1 MTAVTNSGPLMALAK
16 VGSLELL
23 RRGFRRVVV
32 PTMVFDEVAVAG
44 ADSVDGARVQE
55 AVREGWFQLH
65 PVPAPVAEAWPGLDA
80 GETAAI
86 RLAQALR
93 ADAVL
98 LDDMAARRQAL
109 AQGLRVMGTL
119 GILLR
124 VVELGTCP
132 AAQAL
137 ETLDR
142 MQGRTDI
149 WLRSGLIEAARRSLL
164 KRAETGR
171 SP

>member
-1 MTAVTNSGPLMALAK
+1 MTAVSNSGPLMALAK

-23 RRGFRRVVV
+23 RRAFRRVVV
-32 PTMVFDEVAVAG
+32 PAEVFAEVALAG
-44 ADSVDGARVQE
+44 ADSADGALVRE

-65 PVPAPVAEAWPGLDA
+65 SVPAPAAQAWPGLDA

-124 VVELGTCP
+124 AVEVGGCP
-132 AAQAL
+132 ATQAL

-142 MQGRTDI
+142 MQGRKDI

-164 KRAETGR
+164 KLAETGR

>member
-23 RRGFRRVVV
+23 RPAFRRVVM
-32 PTMVFDEVAVAG
+32 PAEVFDEVALAG
-44 ADSVDGARVQE
+44 AGSADGVLFKE
-55 AVREGWFQLH
+55 AVREGWFHLH
-65 PVPAPVAEAWPGLDA
+65 PAPAPVAEAWPGLDA
-80 GETAAI
+80 GETAAL

-98 LDDMAARRQAL
+98 LDDMTARRQAL
-109 AQGLRVMGTL
+109 ALGLRVMGTL

-124 VVELGTCP
+124 VVEAGGCP
-132 AAQAL
+132 ATQAL
-137 ETLDR
+137 EALDR
-142 MQGRTDI
+142 MQGRKDI

-164 KRAETGR
+164 KLAETR
-171 SP
+171 CSP